1 MPSQATYERLEA
13 YGFGVDY
20 PSDCV
25 IELDPKSKRSE
36 GDIALK
42 SPSGYKLFL
51 SWGDLE
57 KVKKLN
63 GVDAHADY
71 SVDRIKGGRET
82 KVRDV
87 RKDSMV
93 VNGHRSAF
101 REVDLET
108 LRRGTFLHTST
119 IREHVRSLHVHCDV
133 TGRYFVIY
141 GPVSPDKS
149 EEQGEVLSRMVKAFV
164 CHGQ

>member
-1 MPSQATYERLEA
+1 LPNQATYDRLEA

-36 GDIALK
+36 GDVALK
-42 SPSGYKLFL
+42 SPNGYKLFL

-71 SVDRIKGGRET
+71 SVDRMKGGRET
-82 KVRDV
+82 KIMDV

-101 REVDLET
+101 RDVDLDIVQ
-108 LRRGTFLHTST
+108 RGSFFNTSKT
-119 IREHVRSLHVHCDV
+119 QQHVRSLHVHCDV

-141 GPVSPDKS
+141 GPVSTDKS
-149 EEQGEVLSRMVKAFV
+149 KEQSEVVSRMVKTFV